1 MKTIKYTLLLL
12 GIFTS
17 LIISGCTSKKAT
29 VHYKRQWMLVSFK
42 EYTKEFLIEKK
53 AALNLSA
60 TEGES
65 NTEAGTAYMGCN
77 NMRLKAK
84 FSDDGKATFSDLIST
99 KMFCPGNLENDFAT
113 AIAKTTRYK
122 IEGHFL
128 YLYDEKEQQMKFVA
142 ADWD

>member
-1 MKTIKYTLLLL
+1 MKTTKHTLLLL
-12 GIFTS
+12 GIFTFMI
-17 LIISGCTSKKAT
+17 LSGCSSKKTT

-53 AALNLSA
+53 AALNLSSI
-60 TEGES
+60 EGES

-77 NMRLKAK
+77 NMRLT
-84 FSDDGKATFSDLIST
+84 ATFSGNDKVTFSNLIST
-99 KMFCPGNLENDFAT
+99 KMFCPGNLENDFTT
-113 AIAKTTRYK
+113 AIAKTNRYK